1 MRLEVCFFVFLII
14 VTGMLFVDLYFPY
27 KNKKP

>member
-1 MRLEVCFFVFLII
+1 MRLVVCYFVFLII
-14 VTGMLFVDLYFPY
+14 VTGMLLIDIYFPY